1 MKEKVTNKLEKRAAE
16 VIMITMLIAVLLSSC
31 GASMYTSCPGVDG
44 GRASGC
50 GNAWSAR

>member
-1 MKEKVTNKLEKRAAE
+1 MVKLVEKNVAELLMAA
-16 VIMITMLIAVLLSSC
+16 MLVVVLLSSC

-50 GNAWSAR
+50 QNAWSAR